1 MKKMAQPLVL
11 FLCLWLF
18 GSAHLAAENEFKRQ
32 IVELDNEDGTSLWA
46 LLYTDSSPN
55 PSTGVISMHPR
66 SDRRRD
72 WRLPYFA
79 RAGIAGLGIATRH
92 EKSSENERYE
102 GTLLDLAAGIRYL
115 KNEVGV
121 RRVILV
127 GHSGGGSLVTFYA
140 HQSARKPGERFSSTF
155 TGHGP
160 DLNQFDLPPVDLL
173 VISASHFGNAYTF
186 IRKIDP
192 SLTDE
197 EDPTSL
203 DPSLDMYNPANGFRE
218 PPEPSQYSKEFLKR
232 FEEGQQARARRVFK
246 KAEALFR
253 EKQFYQS
260 LMESSLF
267 KELDP
272 YEQARIERE
281 VIANR
286 YLVIYRLLAIPEF
299 TDLSLDPDER
309 EVGANGSNRPDW
321 ANYDRPSHP
330 SVVRVEAFLD
340 TYSPHSHVNLLEQI
354 KEVTIPTLFIS
365 GTADM
370 QEYPSER
377 EAMLE
382 ASGAKVKKLV
392 WIEGA
397 NHSYLPHGPK
407 AGDGKQRDRAM
418 EAILDF
424 VGRNFSEDSE

>member
-1 MKKMAQPLVL
+1 MKRMAQPLAL
-11 FLCLWLF
+11 FIFSLLF
-18 GSAHLAAENEFKRQ
+18 WSAHLTGQNEFKRQ
-32 IVELDNEDGTSLWA
+32 VVDLEAEDGARLWA
-46 LLYTDSSPN
+46 LLYTNSTPD
-55 PSTGVISMHPR
+55 PSTGVIIMHPR
-66 SDRRRD
+66 SDSRRN

-79 RAGIAGLGIATRH
+79 KAGIAGLGMASRH

-102 GTLLDLAAGIRYL
+102 PILLDLAAGIRYL

-127 GHSGGGSLVTFYA
+127 GHSGGGSLMTLYA
-140 HQSARKPGERFSSTF
+140 HQSASKTGERFSSTF

-173 VISASHFGNAYTF
+173 VVSSSHFGNAYTF

-218 PPEPSQYSKEFLKR
+218 PPEPSQYSEEFLKR
-232 FEEGQQARARRVFK
+232 FEEGQQARARRVVD

-260 LMESSLF
+260 LMESPLF
-267 KELDP
+267 RELDP
-272 YEQARIERE
+272 YEQTRIERE

-299 TDLSLDPDER
+299 TDLSLDPDDR

-330 SVVRVEAFLD
+330 TVVRVEAFLD
-340 TYSPHSHVNLLEQI
+340 TYSPHSHVDLLEQI
-354 KEVTIPTLFIS
+354 KEVTIPTLFIC

-382 ASGAKVKKLV
+382 ASGAKVKQLV

-397 NHSYLPHGPK
+397 NHPYLPQGPK

-418 EAILDF
+418 EATLDF
-424 VGRNFSEDSE
+424 IRRNLSEDPE

>member
-1 MKKMAQPLVL
+1 
-11 FLCLWLF
+11 
-18 GSAHLAAENEFKRQ
+18 
-32 IVELDNEDGTSLWA
+32 
-46 LLYTDSSPN
+46 
-55 PSTGVISMHPR
+55 
-66 SDRRRD
+66 
-72 WRLPYFA
+72 
-79 RAGIAGLGIATRH
+79 
-92 EKSSENERYE
+92 
-102 GTLLDLAAGIRYL
+102 
-115 KNEVGV
+115 
-121 RRVILV
+121 
-127 GHSGGGSLVTFYA
+127 
-140 HQSARKPGERFSSTF
+140 
-155 TGHGP
+155 
-160 DLNQFDLPPVDLL
+160 
-173 VISASHFGNAYTF
+173 
-186 IRKIDP
+186 
-192 SLTDE
+192 
-197 EDPTSL
+197 
-203 DPSLDMYNPANGFRE
+203 MYNPANGFRE
-218 PPEPSQYSKEFLKR
+218 PPEPSQYSEEFLKR
-232 FEEGQQARARRVFK
+232 FEEGQQARARRVFD

-267 KELDP
+267 QELDP
-272 YEQARIERE
+272 YEQTRIERE

-299 TDLSLDPDER
+299 TDLSLDSDDC

-330 SVVRVEAFLD
+330 TAVRVEAFLD
-340 TYSPHSHVNLLEQI
+340 TYSPHSHVDLLGQI

-382 ASGAKVKKLV
+382 ASGAQVKKMV

-397 NHSYLPHGPK
+397 NHSYLPQGPK

-424 VGRNFSEDSE
+424 VRRNLSEDSE